1 MGTPLLLPGLWEVLQ
16 PETDTLTT
24 NSDIGATFDEVAA
37 LSVAVDS
44 RRLLGQ
50 QLFEHSRIN
59 GFC

>member
-1 MGTPLLLPGLWEVLQ
+1 MPGLWEVLQ